1 MILTAENISRH
12 FLIGGRQVQALD
24 TVTLSVSAGDFLVI
38 TGPSGSGK
46 STLLNLLS
54 GFDKPTTGT
63 VCFHGRGL
71 ESLGNGEAA
80 VLRNRSFGFIY
91 QTPHL
96 LADKTVLENVK
107 LPFHYGD
114 WCDQEA
120 VTGRCLDLLEYVGL
134 SDLTDRYPS
143 TLSGGE
149 MQRVVFA
156 RALAREP
163 EIIFADEPTGS
174 LDGVNSDKILKMLRD
189 QTEKGRSVIMVTHDN
204 EAIRF
209 GSSQLVL
216 QKSRSAEH

>member
-1 MILTAENISRH
+1 MILTAERISRH
-12 FLIGGRQVQALD
+12 FVIGERQVQALD
-24 TVTLSVSAGDFLVI
+24 TVSLSVSAGAFLVI

-54 GFDKPTTGT
+54 GFDKPSTGS

-71 ESLGNGEAA
+71 ETLGNREAA
-80 VLRNRSFGFIY
+80 QLRNKAFGFIY

-96 LADKTVLENVK
+96 LSDKTVLENVR
-107 LPFHYGD
+107 LPFHYGE
-114 WCDQEA
+114 WRDQDV
-120 VTGRCLDLLEYVGL
+120 VTGRCLELLDYVGL

-174 LDGVNSDKILKMLRD
+174 LDAMNSEKILKMLRE
-189 QTEKGRSVIMVTHDN
+189 QTEMGRSVIMVTHDSD
-204 EAIRF
+204 AIQF

-216 QKSRSAEH
+216 QKSRLVE

>member
-1 MILTAENISRH
+1 MILTAERISRH
-12 FLIGGRQVQALD
+12 FVIGERQVQALD
-24 TVTLSVSAGDFLVI
+24 TVSLSVPAGAFLVI

-54 GFDKPTTGT
+54 GFDTPSTGS

-71 ESLGNGEAA
+71 ETLGNREAA
-80 VLRNRSFGFIY
+80 LLRNKAFGFIY

-107 LPFHYGD
+107 LPFHYGEWRD
-114 WCDQEA
+114 PDA
-120 VTGRCLDLLEYVGL
+120 VTDRCLQLLDYVGL
-134 SDLTDRYPS
+134 SDLVERYPS

-156 RALAREP
+156 RALTREP

-174 LDGVNSDKILKMLRD
+174 LDAVNSENILNMLRE

-204 EAIRF
+204 DAIQF

-216 QKSRSAEH
+216 QKSRLAE